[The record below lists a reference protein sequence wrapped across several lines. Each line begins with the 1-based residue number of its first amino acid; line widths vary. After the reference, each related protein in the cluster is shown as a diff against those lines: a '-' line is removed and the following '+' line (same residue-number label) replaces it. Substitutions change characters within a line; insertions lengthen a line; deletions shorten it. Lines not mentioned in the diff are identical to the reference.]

1 MLLKRRILPTEKF
14 YIQKLINLSVFRL
27 QQICCL
33 TFLSAHTKPHNDL
46 PTTHT
51 LFPRTLQEILEFF
64 HQLAPLLPPPCHFY
78 LSSSSITMRYT
89 QRPLQI
95 KYLYR
100 KHRKSD
106 THGFIVRTMKKT
118 CTFSPNQN
126 IHLSSLAAEG
136 NVSRK
141 FLKEN
146 DLQVF

>member
-1 MLLKRRILPTEKF
+1 
-14 YIQKLINLSVFRL
+14 
-27 QQICCL
+27 
-33 TFLSAHTKPHNDL
+33 
-46 PTTHT
+46 
-51 LFPRTLQEILEFF
+51 
-64 HQLAPLLPPPCHFY
+64 
-78 LSSSSITMRYT
+78 MRYT

-100 KHRKSD
+100 KHRKCD
-106 THGFIVRTMKKT
+106 THGYIVRTMKKT

-146 DLQVF
+146 DLFVSVVQWPTRGRGSVKNCVWKGEL

>member
-1 MLLKRRILPTEKF
+1 MLLKRRIIPTEKF
-14 YIQKLINLSVFRL
+14 IYKADKSECFQATTNLLPYLPV
-27 QQICCL
+27 C
-33 TFLSAHTKPHNDL
+33 THTKPHNDL

-100 KHRKSD
+100 KHRKCD